1 MATHKTLSLQHHL
14 KSLSE
19 AKLPGESSK
28 GRRCVLECFK
38 AEIRHELFCW
48 DGFWGM
54 FFSSR
59 CEFKV
64 ATATTF

>member
-28 GRRCVLECFK
+28 SRRCVLEFFK

-48 DGFWGM
+48 DGFFGDV
-54 FFSSR
+54 FF
-59 CEFKV
+59 V
-64 ATATTF
+64 TV